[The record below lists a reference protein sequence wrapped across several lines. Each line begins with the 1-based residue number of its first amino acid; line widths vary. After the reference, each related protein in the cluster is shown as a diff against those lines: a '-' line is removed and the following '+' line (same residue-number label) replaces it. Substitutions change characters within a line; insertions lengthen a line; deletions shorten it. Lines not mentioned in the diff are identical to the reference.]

1 MTGPA
6 LGRVGAG
13 AEKSG
18 AGTLVVARDG
28 VSCGKG
34 TIFYCF

>member
-1 MTGPA
+1 MTGPS

-18 AGTLVVARDG
+18 VGTLVVARGG
-28 VSCGKG
+28 VSYGNG